1 MVRFLGLACILLAL
15 SFRPVNAAE
24 TPTPAPT
31 AAPTI
36 IRTVSRAEML
46 AVMKEAGMTA
56 LKDGTV
62 DENGPW
68 VEGKT
73 ANGVVVDVYFYQCE
87 AAVAGAQRQCGQ
99 LSFRSAWTNPRA
111 IEAKA
116 VNVYNYSYVFGRGV
130 ISADGQQVAHDY
142 PLNLAGGVTR
152 DFIAQNLS
160 YYFLS
165 LNDFIRIVGP

>member
-1 MVRFLGLACILLAL
+1 MARFLGLACILLAL
-15 SFRPVNAAE
+15 SFLPVNAAE
-24 TPTPAPT
+24 APAPGPA
-31 AAPTI
+31 AAPAI
-36 IRTVSRAEML
+36 IRTISRADML

-56 LKDGTV
+56 LKDGTI
-62 DENGPW
+62 DETGPW

-73 ANGVVVDVYFYQCE
+73 ASGTVVDVYFYQCE
-87 AAVAGAQRQCGQ
+87 AGVAGAQRQCGQ

-116 VNVYNYSYVFGRGV
+116 VNVYNYGYVFGRGV
-130 ISADGQQVAHDY
+130 ISADGQQVSHDY

-165 LNDFIRIVGP
+165 LNDFIRIVSP